1 MNKIISTAVFLVMTA
16 TCFCQNILT
25 SKPCTTNSIYRFF
38 DFWIGDWDAYGKNGK
53 AGESHISVILD
64 SCVILEEWTSSQ
76 PGYAGKSF
84 NSYNP
89 VSRMWQQ
96 TWVDNK
102 GGVTNYVHSNWEK
115 DKMVV
120 TTENEKQPDGTMKMQ
135 RITFTRLDD
144 DRVRQ
149 FGEVSADGGL
159 SWAVSFDLEYRRR
172 KS

>member
-1 MNKIISTAVFLVMTA
+1 
-16 TCFCQNILT
+16 
-25 SKPCTTNSIYRFF
+25 
-38 DFWIGDWDAYGKNGK
+38 
-53 AGESHISVILD
+53 
-64 SCVILEEWTSSQ
+64 
-76 PGYAGKSF
+76 
-84 NSYNP
+84 
-89 VSRMWQQ
+89 MWQQ

-149 FGEVSADGGL
+149 LGEVSADGGL